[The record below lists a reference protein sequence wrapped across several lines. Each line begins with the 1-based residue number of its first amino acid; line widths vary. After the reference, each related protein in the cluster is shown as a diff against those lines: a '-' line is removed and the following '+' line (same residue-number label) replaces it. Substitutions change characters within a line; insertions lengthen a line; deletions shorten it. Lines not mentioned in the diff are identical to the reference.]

1 MFARFMFSCFFILSC
16 VASTGANAQNANA
29 DLYDPVA
36 PENSAFVRVFN
47 LSSGNVEA
55 QLTSK
60 LNSQRI
66 PSGQF
71 GGYRFVQP
79 GSHSIRIGEQVFP
92 LDLNVNDVKT
102 LVYYGDRGLL
112 LDDGLTNEPRKA
124 QVLFY
129 NFGANAAALTT
140 ANGRHVVVDSLP
152 KDAVGNRLINE
163 VKIALSAFA
172 NEQLVADFPEQL
184 LRKGRSYTYALIP
197 VAGELRP
204 IVLGNSMDPS
214 Q

>member
-1 MFARFMFSCFFILSC
+1 M
-16 VASTGANAQNANA
+16 
-29 DLYDPVA
+29 
-36 PENSAFVRVFN
+36 
-47 LSSGNVEA
+47 
-55 QLTSK
+55 
-60 LNSQRI
+60 
-66 PSGQF
+66 
-71 GGYRFVQP
+71 
-79 GSHSIRIGEQVFP
+79 
-92 LDLNVNDVKT
+92 
-102 LVYYGDRGLL
+102 
-112 LDDGLTNEPRKA
+112 
-124 QVLFY
+124 
-129 NFGANAAALTT
+129 
-140 ANGRHVVVDSLP
+140 P